1 MLNNITFLE
10 EPHIYLVDGVITP
23 SVSEILH
30 YIFPDKYKGVNR
42 KILNKKAE
50 YGTTIHESIEMY
62 EANIKTMSL
71 KEAFDVVIQAKELS
85 YIQEASLRQYLKLK
99 TRYNIEVLEQEMM
112 IQYEKKYAGR
122 FDMVANVNGT
132 LSLCDIKTTAELDEE
147 YLSYQ
152 LSYYE
157 MAMGKKFDK
166 LYAIWLPKKDIGQVV
181 EIKRKPREVLI
192 KKLNEFLE
200 VYENG

>member
-1 MLNNITFLE
+1 MIDFIE
-10 EPHIYLVDGVITP
+10 KPHIYLVDGVITP

-30 YIFPDKYKGVNR
+30 FMFPDKYSGIPDWILER
-42 KILNKKAE
+42 KAK
-50 YGTTIHESIEMY
+50 YGTKIHESIEMY
-62 EANIKTMSL
+62 EANIKTMSIQ
-71 KEAFDVVIQAKELS
+71 EAFDVTIQAKELT

-99 TRYNIEVLEQEMM
+99 GRYSIDVLKQEMM
-112 IQYEKKYAGR
+112 IQFEKKYAGR
-122 FDMVANVNGT
+122 FDMIANVKGY

-147 YLSYQ
+147 YLSWQ

-157 MAMGKKFDK
+157 LAMSKTFEK
-166 LYAIWLPKKDIGQVV
+166 LYAIWLPKKGIGQIV

-200 VYENG
+200 VYENGN